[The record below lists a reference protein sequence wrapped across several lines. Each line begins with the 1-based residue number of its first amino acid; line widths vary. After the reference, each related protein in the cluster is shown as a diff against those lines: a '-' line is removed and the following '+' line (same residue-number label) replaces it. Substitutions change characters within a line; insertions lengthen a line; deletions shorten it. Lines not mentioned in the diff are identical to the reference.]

1 MNTESKVRWLAEQ
14 AGWEPDDCDCD
25 YPECSWKGFFRKGTL
40 VDRVDYEHSL
50 DAIARDL
57 LPLLR
62 EKGMQYSLYWNGH
75 DHGLVVWDSDGAEIG
90 TAQYPAE
97 PAAVA
102 FEAIYEALRLEV

>member
-1 MNTESKVRWLAEQ
+1 
-14 AGWEPDDCDCD
+14 
-25 YPECSWKGFFRKGTL
+25 
-40 VDRVDYEHSL
+40 
-50 DAIARDL
+50 
-57 LPLLR
+57 
-62 EKGMQYSLYWNGH
+62 MQYSLYWNGH